1 MENSTIT
8 LITIL
13 LLLIYTLYYTF
24 TNDYGLFLFIILL
37 MLVGFYLNEKIDEKI
52 SNVLNR
58 IGTIKNN
65 ITSELNWLI

>member
-24 TNDYGLFLFIILL
+24 TNDYGLFLLIILL
-37 MLVGFYLNEKIDEKI
+37 ILIGFYLNEKIDEKI
-52 SNVLNR
+52 SNVLDR
-58 IGTIKNN
+58 IGIIKSN
-65 ITSELNWLI
+65 IASKLSGLI